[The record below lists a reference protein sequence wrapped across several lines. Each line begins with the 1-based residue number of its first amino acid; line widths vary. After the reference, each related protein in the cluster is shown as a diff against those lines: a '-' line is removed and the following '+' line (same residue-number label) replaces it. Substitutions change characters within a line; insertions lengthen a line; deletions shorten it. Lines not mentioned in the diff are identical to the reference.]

1 VNEEKK
7 YLFILFFTKVNE
19 EKKYLLIL
27 FLISFVFF
35 FARIW
40 EPYLSGDALKHA
52 LTAKEIIFTKDWLN
66 LSLGYEP
73 YLKKPPFYLWLIAIS
88 YKIFGISAFS
98 ARLFPALF
106 GIFNA
111 FLIYIIGKEIFKE
124 KIYALIAALFFVINW
139 HVLRLTTIVRME
151 SIITF
156 FIFLNF
162 YLLMKGREKK
172 LYFIFS
178 GIPLGLGILTKGP
191 LAFLGVLSFLIFCLL
206 KRDFRFVCWQFLV
219 GLFITVF
226 ISFPW
231 YIYQWIENKAF
242 FTEFFGNQIGARIT
256 GTLPEGE
263 KRNYIFYFYR
273 LLTNFWPGL
282 PFFIIGIY
290 FFFKKKV
297 FIENDWWKA
306 IFVYIIFVFI
316 IINVPKE
323 KFTRYL
329 YYLYPSFALLC
340 ALSLRELNIGK
351 IFVKIIYLLVFPY
364 ILVIIFYPH
373 PFHKD
378 KFKNCHRSCKIIKN
392 MDANIK
398 TEGLSELENYYFY
411 FYCVKDLNKKPSVLI
426 SKKEDEFSLKKINN
440 SAE

>member
-7 YLFILFFTKVNE
+7 YLFILFS
-19 EKKYLLIL
+19 L
-27 FLISFVFF
+27 SFIFF

-52 LTAKEIIFTKDWLN
+52 LTAKEIIFIKDWLN
-66 LSLGYEP
+66 LSLCHEP
-73 YLKKPPFYLWLIAIS
+73 YLKKPPFYFWLIAIS

-98 ARLFPALF
+98 ARFFPALF

-191 LAFLGVLSFLIFCLL
+191 LAFLGILSFLIFCLL

-231 YIYQWIENKAF
+231 YIYEWIENKAF

-329 YYLYPSFALLC
+329 YYLYPSFALFC
-340 ALSLRELNIGK
+340 ALALKELNRGK
-351 IFVKIIYLLVFPY
+351 IFVKIAYLLTVFY
-364 ILVIIFYPH
+364 VLIVIFYSH

-398 TEGLSELENYYFY
+398 TEGLSELENCYFY

-426 SKKEDEFSLKKINN
+426 SKKENEFSLKKIKN
-440 SAE
+440 SSE

>member
-398 TEGLSELENYYFY
+398 TEGLSELENCYFY

>member
-7 YLFILFFTKVNE
+7 YLLILFFTKVNE

-398 TEGLSELENYYFY
+398 TEGLSELENCYFY

-440 SAE
+440 SSE

>member
-1 VNEEKK
+1 
-7 YLFILFFTKVNE
+7 
-19 EKKYLLIL
+19 
-27 FLISFVFF
+27 
-35 FARIW
+35 
-40 EPYLSGDALKHA
+40 
-52 LTAKEIIFTKDWLN
+52 
-66 LSLGYEP
+66 
-73 YLKKPPFYLWLIAIS
+73 
-88 YKIFGISAFS
+88 
-98 ARLFPALF
+98 
-106 GIFNA
+106 
-111 FLIYIIGKEIFKE
+111 
-124 KIYALIAALFFVINW
+124 
-139 HVLRLTTIVRME
+139 
-151 SIITF
+151 
-156 FIFLNF
+156 
-162 YLLMKGREKK
+162 MKGREKK

-398 TEGLSELENYYFY
+398 TEGLSELENCYFY

>member
-1 VNEEKK
+1 MNEEKK
-7 YLFILFFTKVNE
+7 YIFILFLV
-19 EKKYLLIL
+19 
-27 FLISFVFF
+27 SFVFF

-52 LTAKEIIFTKDWLN
+52 LVAKEIIFTKDWLN

-73 YLKKPPFYLWLIAIS
+73 YLKKPPFYFWLIAIS

-162 YLLMKGREKK
+162 YLLMKGKK
-172 LYFIFS
+172 YFILS

-191 LAFLGVLSFLIFCLL
+191 LAFLGILSFLIFCLL
-206 KRDFRFVCWQFLV
+206 KRDFRFVCWQFLL

-226 ISFPW
+226 ISSPW

-242 FTEFFGNQIGARIT
+242 FTEFLGNQIGARIT
-256 GTLPEGE
+256 GSLSEGE
-263 KRNYIFYFYR
+263 ERNYIFYFYR
-273 LLTNFWPGL
+273 LSTNFWPGL

-297 FIENDWWKA
+297 FIENDWWKT

-329 YYLYPSFALLC
+329 YYLYPSFALFC
-340 ALSLRELNIGK
+340 ALALKELNGGNV
-351 IFVKIIYLLVFPY
+351 FVKIAYPLTVFYLLIV
-364 ILVIIFYPH
+364 ILYPH

-378 KFKNCHRSCKIIKN
+378 KFKNCHNTCKIIKN

-398 TEGLSELENYYFY
+398 TEGLSELENCYFY
-411 FYCVKDLNKKPSVLI
+411 FYCVKDLNKKPSILI
-426 SKKEDEFSLKKINN
+426 SKKEHKKSIYSQDGIFLYKINN